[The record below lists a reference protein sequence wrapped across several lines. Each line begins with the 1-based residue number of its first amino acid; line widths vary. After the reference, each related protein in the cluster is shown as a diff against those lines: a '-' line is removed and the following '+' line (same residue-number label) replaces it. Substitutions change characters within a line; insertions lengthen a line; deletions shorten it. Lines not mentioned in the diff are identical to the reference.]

1 MATKKPLARFW
12 KALDEIPEATTDRRE
27 WSLRLGDDW
36 PVAAVFLKTTGR
48 LAKEITCPSPGGDGC
63 PRKLVKHADGRFRA
77 VCGNKPAEC
86 DPVDLTRDD
95 VTCLTLD
102 RAKLAAVVGAIF
114 NVEAEST
121 PLGDGAAIVVGSHGV
136 AAGVG
141 ILIVLLIPGPMEIIA
156 AETPTELAVGA
167 GPIAIAVPTPRS
179 IPKNLKATLAAQGHA
194 ILALTEITAVKDHR
208 LVGIRPADELLAALR
223 EKLLRAQAPTTS
235 GRAWLLPADAR
246 WEDLTF
252 DFTADEVVNVQ
263 FGKETRRFEP
273 EQFGLKN
280 KKNGRPTSGWILLR
294 SIARQGGGLTWTD
307 RTASATIKKQ
317 KQLLSSRLRTL
328 FGIEADP
335 IPARGKAYQ
344 ALFTI
349 RDSTPQGAPARA
361 GRR

>member
-1 MATKKPLARFW
+1 M
-12 KALDEIPEATTDRRE
+12 
-27 WSLRLGDDW
+27 
-36 PVAAVFLKTTGR
+36 
-48 LAKEITCPSPGGDGC
+48 
-63 PRKLVKHADGRFRA
+63 
-77 VCGNKPAEC
+77 
-86 DPVDLTRDD
+86 
-95 VTCLTLD
+95 
-102 RAKLAAVVGAIF
+102 
-114 NVEAEST
+114 
-121 PLGDGAAIVVGSHGV
+121 VVGSHGV

-141 ILIVLLIPGPMEIIA
+141 IPIVLMIPGPMEVTPA
-156 AETPTELAVGA
+156 ATLTELGVGA
-167 GPIAIAVPTPRS
+167 GPVAVAVPTLRS
-179 IPKNLKATLAAQGHA
+179 IPHSLKAVLAAQGHA
-194 ILALTEITAVKDHR
+194 VLALTEITTVKDHR

-223 EKLLRAQAPTTS
+223 EKLLAAQAPTTS

-263 FGKETRRFEP
+263 FRKETRRFEP

-335 IPARGKAYQ
+335 IPARGNAYQ